1 MFVLLSLLFSFFI
14 RRGRVFEADPFDNT
28 GTYFKCHT
36 AIQLLQHGVDP
47 NLYRLKDVLFQ
58 FSEHEGNRFSCV
70 SFVGFLETFLG
81 AGYNITIDDRNNR
94 FFKER
99 LRRYDISVD
108 EPFSLKQLCRSH
120 IRIQLRAALNDSTM
134 FTAIEKLPLPT
145 SLKRFLKLQDIID
158 LDDLDKKAYYMRCP
172 FPYIFTRWINQQYHW
187 KCSRCYF
194 CCWIFEFAKRL

>member
-1 MFVLLSLLFSFFI
+1 MPISIDIDEIKWVLFVLLSLLFSFFI

-47 NLYRLKDVLFQ
+47 
-58 FSEHEGNRFSCV
+58 
-70 SFVGFLETFLG
+70 
-81 AGYNITIDDRNNR
+81 
-94 FFKER
+94 
-99 LRRYDISVD
+99 
-108 EPFSLKQLCRSH
+108 SLKQLCRSH

-158 LDDLDKKAYYMRCP
+158 LDDLDKKAIYMSCP
-172 FPYIFTRWINQQYHW
+172 FPYIFTRWINQQCNW
-187 KCSRCYF
+187 KCSRCYYYF
-194 CCWIFEFAKRL
+194 LMLNFWIC

>member
-14 RRGRVFEADPFDNT
+14 RRGRVFEADRYDNPD
-28 GTYFKCHT
+28 TYFKCHT
-36 AIQLLQHGVDP
+36 AILLLQHGVDP

-58 FSEHEGNRFSCV
+58 FSEHERYGRFSCV
-70 SFVGFLETFLG
+70 SFVDFLETFLG

-120 IRIQLRAALNDSTM
+120 IRIQFRAALNDSTM

-158 LDDLDKKAYYMRCP
+158 LDDLDQKAIYMSCP
-172 FPYIFTRWINQQYHW
+172 FPYIFTR
-187 KCSRCYF
+187 
-194 CCWIFEFAKRL
+194 